1 MESHRRRFR
10 RGLVQGLLAILGL
23 ALGCAST
30 PVAPDA
36 KSTAPRVFA
45 SIDEAAL
52 AGLTA
57 ARSNATLGARQSIR
71 VGAIRKVAGG
81 YVWLRPHV
89 ADAGLHAG
97 RPGVVRFRITA
108 EDVAT
113 YVVHPA
119 TGDGRIDR
127 ANTQLSVSERR
138 LLEGASGR
146 SRPVFLLTPRL
157 EVVRFSREGTP
168 EAVAKLRGS
177 RWDSLQSGPTAHR
190 EGGSAVRECGSAS
203 GGACRSDQRVVAG
216 QRPA

>member
-1 MESHRRRFR
+1 MERRRR
-10 RGLVQGLLAILGL
+10 LRLGL
-23 ALGCAST
+23 AHRFLALIGFALGCAST
-30 PVAPDA
+30 PSAQSVQDA
-36 KSTAPRVFA
+36 APRVYA

-119 TGDGRIDR
+119 SGDGRIDR
-127 ANTQLSVSERR
+127 ANEQLSASEKR
-138 LLEGASGR
+138 LLGGSNGAN
-146 SRPVFLLTPRL
+146 RPVYLLTPRL
-157 EVVRFSREGTP
+157 EVVRHSREGASI
-168 EAVAKLRGS
+168 AVAKLRGLRCKS
-177 RWDSLQSGPTAHR
+177 REVGRTALR
-190 EGGSAVRECGSAS
+190 EGASTVRKKSSDSARPCPSV
-203 GGACRSDQRVVAG
+203 QRVEG
-216 QRPA
+216 QSPA

>member
-10 RGLVQGLLAILGL
+10 RGLVQGLLAILAL

-30 PVAPDA
+30 PDALVAKRDT
-36 KSTAPRVFA
+36 SRVFA

-57 ARSNATLGARQSIR
+57 ARSNAPIGARQSIR
-71 VGAIRKVAGG
+71 IGTVRKVDGG
-81 YVWLRPHV
+81 YVWTRPRT
-89 ADAGLHAG
+89 ADASLQAG
-97 RPGVVRFRITA
+97 RPGVVRITLTA
-108 EDVAT
+108 DDVAS

-127 ANTQLSVSERR
+127 ANAQLNGSERR

-146 SRPVFLLTPRL
+146 SRPVYLLTPRL
-157 EVVRFSREGTP
+157 EVVRFSREGTAD
-168 EAVAKLRGS
+168 AVAKLRES

-190 EGGSAVRECGSAS
+190 EGGSDLRECGSTS
-203 GGACRSDQRVVAG
+203 ERACRSDQRVEAG